1 MTKEELIKLPHLS
14 TVKITDNYLYIETE
28 DGYYATDF
36 DKENGNIAEYSDF
49 TTMYAPINKEKYPEY
64 YIITE
69 EEHIENENKKDLI
82 NIQQ

>member
-36 DKENGNIAEYSDF
+36 DKENGNIGEYSDF
-49 TTMYAPINKEKYPEY
+49 TTMYAPLLEKYNEY

-69 EEHIENENKKDLI
+69 DEHIENENKKDLI
-82 NIQQ
+82 NKQ